1 MVITGKNFI
10 GNQLSAKGSESYKT
24 YNPSKNID
32 NETVFVE
39 ATTEELDEAAALAET
54 AFITYS
60 EMPGVKRAAFLNAI
74 ADEILNLGTA
84 LVDIY
89 CEETGLPEGR
99 ALGERGRTVFQ
110 LQLFAKMIASE
121 DWRNIVSEK
130 ALPERTPLPKPSLQ
144 KTHIPLGPIA
154 VFGASNFPLAYSTAG
169 GDTASALAAGCPVIV
184 KSHPMHSGTGA
195 LVASAILKAAEDTGM
210 P

>member
-60 EMPGVKRAAFLNAI
+60 
-74 ADEILNLGTA
+74 
-84 LVDIY
+84 
-89 CEETGLPEGR
+89 
-99 ALGERGRTVFQ
+99 
-110 LQLFAKMIASE
+110 
-121 DWRNIVSEK
+121 
-130 ALPERTPLPKPSLQ
+130 
-144 KTHIPLGPIA
+144 
-154 VFGASNFPLAYSTAG
+154 
-169 GDTASALAAGCPVIV
+169 
-184 KSHPMHSGTGA
+184 
-195 LVASAILKAAEDTGM
+195 
-210 P
+210 

>member
-60 EMPGVKRAAFLNAI
+60 EMPI
-74 ADEILNLGTA
+74 
-84 LVDIY
+84 
-89 CEETGLPEGR
+89 
-99 ALGERGRTVFQ
+99 
-110 LQLFAKMIASE
+110 
-121 DWRNIVSEK
+121 
-130 ALPERTPLPKPSLQ
+130 
-144 KTHIPLGPIA
+144 
-154 VFGASNFPLAYSTAG
+154 
-169 GDTASALAAGCPVIV
+169 
-184 KSHPMHSGTGA
+184 
-195 LVASAILKAAEDTGM
+195 
-210 P
+210 